1 MKKLF
6 FFVIC
11 LCGTSKTKYLHILVM
26 WALYPFVPYTNVVEN
41 EIQSNTGFN
50 MTILIIKMPRFGEG
64 KKTGR
69 LTAIKLDTLK
79 VAHILI
85 EM

>member
-1 MKKLF
+1 MNSKLF
-6 FFVIC
+6 PAIMRPR
-11 LCGTSKTKYLHILVM
+11 GRRKKYIRILVM

-41 EIQSNTGFN
+41 ETQSNTGFN

-69 LTAIKLDTLK
+69 ETHRYKIR
-79 VAHILI
+79 HF
-85 EM
+85 

>member
-1 MKKLF
+1 M
-6 FFVIC
+6 
-11 LCGTSKTKYLHILVM
+11 
-26 WALYPFVPYTNVVEN
+26 PYTNVVEN

-79 VAHILI
+79 VTHILI